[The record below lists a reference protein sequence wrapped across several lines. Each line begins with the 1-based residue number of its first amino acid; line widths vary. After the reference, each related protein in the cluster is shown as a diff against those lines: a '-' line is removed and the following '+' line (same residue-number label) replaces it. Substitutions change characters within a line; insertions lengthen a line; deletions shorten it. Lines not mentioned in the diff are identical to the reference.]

1 MAMLKDGNKMP
12 RISARLI
19 GKQVGKNAHE
29 VYLMLEKIGFIKK
42 VTLLPYLDHIRG
54 I

>member
-42 VTLLPYLDHIRG
+42 GNAVTL
-54 I
+54 